1 MEFDFKEM
9 MNQFGDMLIDDIVD
23 STPDSDAKSITKSYL
38 NVFAKYGISKMKGL
52 QILMDLSKITSSG
65 EQEPIKYVCKHCHA
79 EFDKNEDLIEAT
91 LIYHLVTEHPEKLAG
106 SEEGKYIENNFT
118 EE

>member
-1 MEFDFKEM
+1 MEFNFKEM
-9 MNQFGDMLIDDIVD
+9 RNQLGDMLVDDIVD
-23 STPDSDAKSITKSYL
+23 SLPNSDAKSIAESYL
-38 NVFAKYGISKMKGL
+38 NVFAKHGISKIKGL

-65 EQEPIKYVCKHCHA
+65 EQEPTKYVCNHCHA

>member
-9 MNQFGDMLIDDIVD
+9 MNQLGDMLIDDIVD

-52 QILMDLSKITSSG
+52 QILMDLSKITSSD
-65 EQEPIKYVCKHCHA
+65 EHEPTKYVCNHCHA
-79 EFDKNEDLIEAT
+79 EFDKNADLIEAP
-91 LIYHLVTEHPEKLAG
+91 LMYHLVTEHPEKLAG

>member
-1 MEFDFKEM
+1 MEFNFKEM
-9 MNQFGDMLIDDIVD
+9 RNQLGDMLVDDIVD
-23 STPDSDAKSITKSYL
+23 SLPDSDAKSIAESYL
-38 NVFAKYGISKMKGL
+38 NVFAKHGISKIKGL

-65 EQEPIKYVCKHCHA
+65 EHEPIKYVCNHCHA

-91 LIYHLVTEHPEKLAG
+91 LMYHLVTEHPEKLAS

>member
-9 MNQFGDMLIDDIVD
+9 MNQFGDMLVDDIVD
-23 STPDSDAKSITKSYL
+23 SSLDSDAKSIMKSYL
-38 NVFAKYGISKMKGL
+38 NVFTKYGISKMKGL
-52 QILMDLSKITSSG
+52 QILMYLSKITSSG
-65 EQEPIKYVCKHCHA
+65 EQEPTKYVCNHCHA

-91 LIYHLVTEHPEKLAG
+91 LIYHLVTEHPEKLAC

>member
-9 MNQFGDMLIDDIVD
+9 RNQLGDILVDDIID
-23 STPDSDAKSITKSYL
+23 SLPDSDAKSIAESYL
-38 NVFAKYGISKMKGL
+38 NVFAKHGISKIKGL
-52 QILMDLSKITSSG
+52 QILMDLSTIKSSG
-65 EQEPIKYVCKHCHA
+65 EHEPTKYVCNHCHA

-91 LIYHLVTEHPEKLAG
+91 LMYHLVTEHPEKLAG

>member
-1 MEFDFKEM
+1 MEFNFKEM
-9 MNQFGDMLIDDIVD
+9 MNQLGDMLIDDIVD
-23 STPDSDAKSITKSYL
+23 ASLSGDAKAIAKSYL
-38 NVFAKYGISKMKGL
+38 NVLAKHGISKMKGL
-52 QILMDLSKITSSG
+52 QILMDLSKITSSD
-65 EQEPIKYVCKHCHA
+65 EHEPTKYVCSHCHA

-91 LIYHLVTEHPEKLAG
+91 LIYHLVTEHPEKIAG

>member
-1 MEFDFKEM
+1 MEFNFKEM
-9 MNQFGDMLIDDIVD
+9 RNQLGDMLVDDIVD
-23 STPDSDAKSITKSYL
+23 SLPDSDAKSIAESYL
-38 NVFAKYGISKMKGL
+38 NVFAKHGISKIKGL
-52 QILMDLSKITSSG
+52 QILMDLSTIKSSG
-65 EQEPIKYVCKHCHA
+65 EHELTKYVCNHCHT

-91 LIYHLVTEHPEKLAG
+91 LMYHLVTEHPEKLAG